1 MAKTFFPKDH
11 SSVREYPNVL
21 GLKKN
26 LFFLTHSVPEV
37 SDKDEAKSHANHF
50 EAEFAVQLAKYL
62 KKQGYMDAQ
71 VLREFYKKKCHHIN
85 FKSLIF
91 FNSQI
96 FEC

>member
-1 MAKTFFPKDH
+1 MAKTLFPKDH

-62 KKQGYMDAQ
+62 KKQGYMGAQ
-71 VLREFYKKKCHHIN
+71 VLDNKKCHQ
-85 FKSLIF
+85 F
-91 FNSQI
+91 QI
-96 FEC
+96 T